1 MGKKANPIGIRLSL
15 TSNWEDSVF
24 FMSKD
29 YSEYLSISYKLKTYL
44 INRYKKHGL
53 IRISV
58 KQEKY
63 FYRIILETDDTTS
76 FLYAIKHHVN
86 DLNIMLKKLFWSDIK
101 VFVKQIDNP
110 AYHPLVIANKLINE
124 TSDITI
130 MANVKQISKSL
141 VGTSIA
147 GLKVRYSGRINRTD
161 VAQTVW
167 HIEGKMPLQTF
178 SANILYTN
186 VNVRT
191 NYGICSIKVWVYVNN
206 FK

>member
-29 YSEYLSISYKLKTYL
+29 YSEYLSVSYKLKTYL
-44 INRYKKHGL
+44 INCYKKYGL
-53 IRISV
+53 IKVSV

-63 FYRIILETDDTTS
+63 FYRVTLETDDITS
-76 FLYAIKHHVN
+76 FLQTTKHCIN
-86 DLNIMLKKLFWSDIK
+86 DLNNILKKLFWSDIK
-101 VFVKQIDNP
+101 VFVKQLDHP
-110 AYHPLVIANKLINE
+110 TYHPLVIANRLINE
-124 TSDITI
+124 TSDITM

-141 VGTSIA
+141 IGTSIA

-191 NYGICSIKVWVYVNN
+191 SYGICSIKVWVYINN
-206 FK
+206 LK